1 MPTTRTQQQH
11 EQDHEIRVEDRRLS
25 AWDWSAD
32 LDDGRLD
39 EINTLKG
46 TVSDLCREIERLE
59 GELERGRVRERD
71 LREGLS
77 ELAAAG
83 WRDRRRV
90 LERLRARTLI

>member
-1 MPTTRTQQQH
+1 MPTTRTQQQDQQH
-11 EQDHEIRVEDRRLS
+11 DEIRVEDRRLS

-46 TVSDLCREIERLE
+46 TVSDLCREVERLE
-59 GELERGRVRERD
+59 GELERGRTRERE

-83 WRDRRRV
+83 MLDRKRV
-90 LERLRARTLI
+90 TESLRARSLI

>member
-1 MPTTRTQQQH
+1 MPTTKTQGQERHQ
-11 EQDHEIRVEDRRLS
+11 EIRVEDRRLS

-59 GELERGRVRERD
+59 GELERGKVRERE

-83 WRDRRRV
+83 VFDRKRV
-90 LERLRARTLI
+90 SQSLRARSLI